1 MNDGRPRVR
10 QTVPRPANAR
20 SGAAPAWAVLPP
32 EARQGISLRR
42 VRAAFDKT
50 GPAWPHSPP
59 GWVLDPE
66 SHQGMPV
73 ATAKPSAVLVV
84 LFEEFDEVRVLL
96 TRRSSRLRNH
106 TGEVSFP
113 GGRLEPGELALDAA
127 LREAAEEVG
136 LDPALVDIIGELSP
150 LATLSS
156 GSAITPFV
164 GVVERRPTLRPNPA
178 EVELAFDVA
187 LTDLLADGVYWEE
200 LWQMGGLG
208 ERAVHFFALGEDVVW
223 GATGRMLRELL
234 DLVTIIPG

>member
-1 MNDGRPRVR
+1 
-10 QTVPRPANAR
+10 
-20 SGAAPAWAVLPP
+20 
-32 EARQGISLRR
+32 
-42 VRAAFDKT
+42 
-50 GPAWPHSPP
+50 
-59 GWVLDPE
+59 VLDPE

-73 ATAKPSAVLVV
+73 ATAKPSAVLAV
-84 LFEEFDEVRVLL
+84 LFEEYGEARVLL

-106 TGEVSFP
+106 TGEVAFP
-113 GGRLEPGELALDAA
+113 GGRLEPGEEALAAA

-136 LDPALVDIIGELSP
+136 LDPNLVEIIGELSP

-164 GVVERRPTLRPNPA
+164 GIVEQRPVLHPNPA

-187 LTDLLADGVYWEE
+187 LADLLADGIYWEE
-200 LWQMGGLG
+200 RWQMGGLG

-234 DLVTIIPG
+234 DLVTVVPG